1 MSHNEIRNLVEK
13 IQENFANTDH
23 FIFVKFC
30 EFDEIRKSLNSQLT
44 DSKYVF
50 VS

>member
-1 MSHNEIRNLVEK
+1 MHSAKERGVKEGEK
-13 IQENFANTDH
+13 DKTVNN